1 MLIAYSFPEDKFK
14 EILDTVA
21 SGLKRQGIEY
31 KYQWP
36 HVSVIDVPK
45 DLSEEEIQDVKE
57 NLKDKPTFIGKQML
71 IFKGATTN
79 SCYLVISFEENDK
92 LSKAKEYIRNK
103 YELPKRDSTPHC
115 SILSVDKTKE
125 EDLKKVVSELDLSDM
140 FEGVSFPSKYLQFWK
155 KNESS
160 NIKDVED
167 MSFQVVR
174 FTESKKKKKKK
185 REKTA
190 LAAFYG
196 KGDGRSGATMPPFRA
211 PTNGPTPRLGASLPS
226 PVTGMNAPQ
235 FGTVP
240 AAPMVAWK
248 DEIAT
253 LFESNFHVCLV
264 CNGNRV
270 MKNNVACPLC
280 SKMDNSV
287 QVSPLGT
294 CVDGGSVDNTNNF
307 MGFDVPWDLR

>member
-1 MLIAYSFPEDKFK
+1 MSEIENIDIMNGQAKAEYIQLWRMANLKMDKAPDFEFEIYGSKKRIKDIEDKGF
-14 EILDTVA
+14 EIVDA
-21 SGLKRQGIEY
+21 MEDE
-31 KYQWP
+31 W
-36 HVSVIDVPK
+36 
-45 DLSEEEIQDVKE
+45 EIG
-57 NLKDKPTFIGKQML
+57 TM
-71 IFKGATTN
+71 
-79 SCYLVISFEENDK
+79 
-92 LSKAKEYIRNK
+92 
-103 YELPKRDSTPHC
+103 
-115 SILSVDKTKE
+115 
-125 EDLKKVVSELDLSDM
+125 
-140 FEGVSFPSKYLQFWK
+140 
-155 KNESS
+155 
-160 NIKDVED
+160 
-167 MSFQVVR
+167 
-174 FTESKKKKKKK
+174 TESKKKKKK
-185 REKTA
+185 RKTA

-226 PVTGMNAPQ
+226 PVTGINAPQ

-280 SKMDNSV
+280 SKMSNSN
-287 QVSPLGT
+287 QVSPLET
-294 CVDGGSVDNTNNF
+294 CVDGGNVDNTDNF